1 LRHVVFLAL
10 AFAVCA
16 EAQEMVTL
24 QTRPG
29 VTQSFLIA
37 AMDGRAP
44 QAAALLFPGGGG
56 AINLRMEGGRPK
68 FGTGNFLVRARG
80 EFIRNGVLPV
90 ILDAP
95 SDHAREM
102 PDHFRAGEAHRQDVR
117 AVLAEMRKRYPH
129 LPLFLVGTSRGTLSV
144 AYLAAPLGGQV
155 AGAVQTSTFFYGP
168 GRVRPAAL
176 SSFDWSTIKVPLLF
190 VHHAD
195 DNCGATPYLEA
206 RRLEQRFALVTV
218 HGGKPPESP
227 ACEPQGPHR
236 FNGQDAETGDPIAR
250 WMLKKPFAKEIR

>member
-1 LRHVVFLAL
+1 MRHLVFLAL
-10 AFAVCA
+10 GFAVGA
-16 EAQEMVTL
+16 DAQEMVTL

-29 VTQSFLIA
+29 VTQSFFVA
-37 AMDGRAP
+37 GMGGRKA
-44 QAAALLFPGGGG
+44 QAVALLFVGGGG
-56 AINLRMEGGRPK
+56 AINLRQEDGRAK

-117 AVLAEMRKRYPH
+117 AVLAEVRKRYPG

-144 AYLAAPLGGQV
+144 AYLAAPLGGEI
-155 AGAVQTSTFFYGP
+155 AGAVQTSTLFFRP
-168 GRVRPAAL
+168 GRARPAAL
-176 SSFDWSTIKVPLLF
+176 SSFDWSTVKVPLLF

-195 DNCGATPYLEA
+195 DSCGSTPYLEA
-206 RRLEQRFALVTV
+206 RRLEQRYPLVTV
-218 HGGKPPESP
+218 HGGKPPQSP
-227 ACEPQGPHR
+227 ACEPQAQHG
-236 FNGQDAETGDPIAR
+236 FYGKDAETVDAIAA

>member
-1 LRHVVFLAL
+1 LRHLAFLAL
-10 AFAVCA
+10 AFAPCA
-16 EAQEMVTL
+16 SAQEMVSL

-37 AMDGRAP
+37 GMGGRKAE
-44 QAAALLFPGGGG
+44 AAAVLFTGGGG
-56 AINLRMEGGRPK
+56 TINLRMEGGRPK
-68 FGTGNFLVRARG
+68 FGAGNFLVRARG

-117 AVLAEMRKRYPH
+117 AVLAEVRKRYPG
-129 LPLFLVGTSRGTLSV
+129 LPLYLVGTSRGTVSV
-144 AYLAAPLGGQV
+144 AYLAAALGDEV
-155 AGAVQTSTFFYGP
+155 AGAVQTSTLFFGGGP
-168 GRVRPAAL
+168 ARAAIL
-176 SSFDWSTIKVPLLF
+176 SSFNWSSIKVPLLF

-195 DNCGATPYLEA
+195 DSCVATPYLEA
-206 RRLEQRFALVTV
+206 RRLEPRYPLVTV

-227 ACEPQGPHR
+227 ACEPQAQHG
-236 FNGQDAETGDPIAR
+236 FYGKDAATVDAIAA
-250 WMLKKPFAKEIR
+250 WMLNKPFAKEIR

>member
-1 LRHVVFLAL
+1 LRHLGFLAL

-37 AMDGRAP
+37 GMGGRAP
-44 QAAALLFPGGGG
+44 QAAALLFTGGPGT
-56 AINLRMEGGRPK
+56 INLRMEGGRPK

-117 AVLAEMRKRYPH
+117 AVLAEVRKRYPD

-144 AYLAAPLGGQV
+144 AYLAASLGGEI
-155 AGAVQTSTFFYGP
+155 AGAVQTSTLFYGP
-168 GRVRPAAL
+168 GRARPAAL
-176 SSFDWSTIKVPLLF
+176 SSFDWSAVKVPLLF

-195 DNCGATPYLEA
+195 DTCGATPYLEA
-206 RRLEQRFALVTV
+206 RRLEKRFPLVTV
-218 HGGKPPESP
+218 HGGKPAESP
-227 ACEPQGPHR
+227 ACEPRAQHG
-236 FNGQDAETGDPIAR
+236 FYGKDAETVDAIAA